1 METLTLGAMQFTA
14 VVLMT
19 LLTFKLMVPHK
30 RSQETAVATTARWL
44 MATATATLAVHFL
57 LQLTLGLRAMG
68 VTQSVMLNL
77 TMLIPASYLISRA
90 VLLLQRHG
98 RLSRCDRWA
107 GPLTWGAAMTMLLA
121 AILYDGL
128 PLLADSP
135 QRQWAEAGGAL
146 FYLAMETYYSYRHTT
161 ALRAMHRTLNDYYD
175 SDTAGMLRWMQLSIV
190 GLMLL
195 ALMVPFAIF
204 APAEWNG
211 LLFVIAIAIYFFI
224 FYLVDSFCYY
234 LTSNAP
240 QKTQEAEESRAEEE
254 QEKKLKYLKIEKLK
268 DASLEGDYDEE
279 TIQKVERAV
288 EQWTAR
294 GGHRKAGITSPVAAA
309 EMGIARYQLTAWVKQ
324 RGYESFSRWMT
335 ALRIDEAK
343 RVLLEHPDWGSEAVA
358 DYCGFNSRQ
367 YFHTVFR
374 QHTGVTPAQYQQ
386 QHGVVGN

>member
-1 METLTLGAMQFTA
+1 MKTLTLGAMQFTA
-14 VVLMT
+14 VVLMA
-19 LLTFKLMVPHK
+19 LLTFKLMVPHR

-44 MATATATLAVHFL
+44 MASATATLALHFL

-90 VLLLQRHG
+90 VLLLQQHG
-98 RLSRCDRWA
+98 RLSRWDRWA

-121 AILYDGL
+121 AILYDGQ
-128 PLLADSP
+128 PLLSDSP

-204 APAEWNG
+204 APTEWNA

-254 QEKKLKYLKIEKLK
+254 QTK
-268 DASLEGDYDEE
+268 
-279 TIQKVERAV
+279 AV
-288 EQWTAR
+288 QEVTEQTAKAIEQWTAR
-294 GGHRKAGITSPVAAA
+294 GGYRTAGITSPVAAA
-309 EMGIARYQLTAWVKQ
+309 EMGIVRYQLTAWVKQ
-324 RGYESFSRWMT
+324 SGHETFSRWMT

-358 DYCGFNSRQ
+358 DYCGFTSRE
-367 YFHTVFR
+367 YFHRIFKV
-374 QHTGVTPAQYQQ
+374 HEGVTPAQYQQ
-386 QHGVVGN
+386 HGVVGD

>member
-1 METLTLGAMQFTA
+1 METLTLGTLQFTA
-14 VVLMT
+14 VVLMA

-44 MATATATLAVHFL
+44 MTGATLTLVVHFL

-77 TMLIPASYLISRA
+77 VLLIPASYLFSRA

-98 RLSRCDRWA
+98 RLRPWDRWA
-107 GPLTWGAAMTMLLA
+107 GPLTWGVVMALLLT
-121 AILYDGL
+121 AIIADGK

-135 QRQWAEAGGAL
+135 QRQWAEMAGAL
-146 FYLAMETYYSYRHTT
+146 CYLAMLTYYSWHHIT
-161 ALRAMHRTLNDYYD
+161 ALRPMHRTLNDYYD

-204 APAEWNG
+204 TPAEWNG
-211 LLFVIAIAIYFFI
+211 LLFFIAIAIYFFI

-254 QEKKLKYLKIEKLK
+254 QAKAVQEVTEQ
-268 DASLEGDYDEE
+268 
-279 TIQKVERAV
+279 TTRAI

-294 GGHRKAGITSPVAAA
+294 GGHRTAGITSPVAAA
-309 EMGIARYQLTAWVKQ
+309 EIGIPRYQLTAWVKQ
-324 RGYESFSRWMT
+324 SGYESFSQWMT

-367 YFHTVFR
+367 YFHRIFKE
-374 QHTGVTPAQYQQ
+374 HESMTPAQYQQ
-386 QHGVVGN
+386 HGATVD

>member
-14 VVLMT
+14 VVLMA
-19 LLTFKLMVPHK
+19 LLTFKLLVPHK

-44 MATATATLAVHFL
+44 MATATATLAVHFA

-77 TMLIPASYLISRA
+77 AMLIPASYFFARA

-98 RLSRCDRWA
+98 RLSRWDCWA
-107 GPLTWGAAMTMLLA
+107 GPLAWGAAMAMLLA
-121 AILYDGL
+121 AALADGG
-128 PLLADSP
+128 PLLGDSP
-135 QRQWAEAGGAL
+135 QRQWAEIAGAL
-146 FYLAMETYYSYRHTT
+146 CYLAMQTYYSWRHIT

-195 ALMVPFAIF
+195 ALLVPFVIF
-204 APAEWNG
+204 ATADW
-211 LLFVIAIAIYFFI
+211 LLFVIAITIYFFI

-240 QKTQEAEESRAEEE
+240 QKALEAEESRAEEE
-254 QEKKLKYLKIEKLK
+254 Q
-268 DASLEGDYDEE
+268 AEGAKERAEQTDRAADEQ
-279 TIQKVERAV
+279 TTKAV

-294 GGHRKAGITSPVAAA
+294 GGHRTAGITSPVAAA
-309 EMGIARYQLTAWVKQ
+309 EMGIPRYQLTAWVKAQ
-324 RGYESFSRWMT
+324 GYESFSRWMT

-343 RVLLEHPDWGSEAVA
+343 RVLLAHPEWGSEAVA
-358 DYCGFNSRQ
+358 DYCGFNSRE
-367 YFHTVFR
+367 YFHRIFKEH
-374 QHTGVTPAQYQQ
+374 QGMTPAQYQK
-386 QHGVVGN
+386 QHGIAVTSS

>member
-14 VVLMT
+14 VVLMA
-19 LLTFKLMVPHK
+19 LLTFKLLVPHK

-44 MATATATLAVHFL
+44 MATATATLAVHFA

-77 TMLIPASYLISRA
+77 AMLIPASYLFSRA
-90 VLLLQRHG
+90 VSMLLQHG
-98 RLSRCDRWA
+98 RLSRWDCWA

-121 AILYDGL
+121 AALTDGG
-128 PLLADSP
+128 PLLGDSP
-135 QRQWAEAGGAL
+135 QRQWAEIAGAL
-146 FYLAMETYYSYRHTT
+146 CYLAMQTYYSWRHIT

-195 ALMVPFAIF
+195 ALLVPFVIF
-204 APAEWNG
+204 ATADW
-211 LLFVIAIAIYFFI
+211 LLFVIAITIYFFI

-240 QKTQEAEESRAEEE
+240 QKALEAEESRAEEE
-254 QEKKLKYLKIEKLK
+254 Q
-268 DASLEGDYDEE
+268 AEGAKERAEQTDRAADEQ
-279 TIQKVERAV
+279 TTKAV

-294 GGHRKAGITSPVAAA
+294 GGHRTAGITSPVAAA
-309 EMGIARYQLTAWVKQ
+309 EMGIPRYQLTAWVKAQ
-324 RGYESFSRWMT
+324 GYESFSRWMT

-343 RVLLEHPDWGSEAVA
+343 RVLLAHPEWGSEAVA
-358 DYCGFNSRQ
+358 DYCGFNSRE
-367 YFHTVFR
+367 YFHRIFKEH
-374 QHTGVTPAQYQQ
+374 QGMTPAQYQKQ
-386 QHGVVGN
+386 NGVAAASS

>member
-1 METLTLGAMQFTA
+1 
-14 VVLMT
+14 
-19 LLTFKLMVPHK
+19 
-30 RSQETAVATTARWL
+30 
-44 MATATATLAVHFL
+44 
-57 LQLTLGLRAMG
+57 
-68 VTQSVMLNL
+68 
-77 TMLIPASYLISRA
+77 
-90 VLLLQRHG
+90 
-98 RLSRCDRWA
+98 
-107 GPLTWGAAMTMLLA
+107 
-121 AILYDGL
+121 
-128 PLLADSP
+128 
-135 QRQWAEAGGAL
+135 
-146 FYLAMETYYSYRHTT
+146 
-161 ALRAMHRTLNDYYD
+161 
-175 SDTAGMLRWMQLSIV
+175 MQLSIV

-204 APAEWNG
+204 APAEWNA

-254 QEKKLKYLKIEKLK
+254 QTK
-268 DASLEGDYDEE
+268 AVQQAAGQTTRAVDEQA
-279 TIQKVERAV
+279 TKAV

-294 GGHRKAGITSPVAAA
+294 GGHRTAGITSPVAAA

-324 RGYESFSRWMT
+324 SGYESFSQWMT

-343 RVLLEHPDWGSEAVA
+343 RVHLEHPDWGSEAVA

-386 QHGVVGN
+386 QHGVGGE